1 VPMPVDLDLRIHDD
15 VKIKGLAAGE
25 APFELGVAV

>member
-1 VPMPVDLDLRIHDD
+1 MPIDLDLRVHDD
-15 VKIKGLAAGE
+15 VKIKGLSPSE